1 MDLEAINKKSVI
13 GPVISVFVM
22 VLVVSILAGLTF
34 LFVSQLK
41 TQVLD
46 TTPRASLSVSNET
59 SVTINDTLGYQLT
72 SPLSYF
78 ESSGTTIVMVTN
90 STGTIIPSTEY
101 QVTSTGFITNATV
114 NASMDAAVTQLYNVT
129 YSFSYIEEDTAYNA
143 VNDTEAAGATV
154 INYLSL
160 IFLAV
165 IFGAILTLVLRI
177 ILPYIN
183 LGKQMDGF

>member
-1 MDLEAINKKSVI
+1 MRSILKQKKGVI

-22 VLVVSILAGLTF
+22 VLIISILAGLTF

-41 TQVLD
+41 EEVY
-46 TTPRASLSVSNET
+46 NT
-59 SVTINDTLGYQLT
+59 SGDY
-72 SPLSYF
+72 
-78 ESSGTTIVMVTN
+78 ES
-90 STGTIIPSTEY
+90 
-101 QVTSTGFITNATV
+101 
-114 NASMDAAVTQLYNVT
+114 
-129 YSFSYIEEDTAYNA
+129 TAYQA

-154 INYLSL
+154 VNYLSL

-183 LGKQMDGF
+183 LGQNLGGF